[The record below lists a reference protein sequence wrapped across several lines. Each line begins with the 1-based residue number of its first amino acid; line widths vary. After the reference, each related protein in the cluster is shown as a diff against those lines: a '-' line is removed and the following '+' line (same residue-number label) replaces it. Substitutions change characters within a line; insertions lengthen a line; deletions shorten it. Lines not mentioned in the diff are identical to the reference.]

1 MIDTITYNIHL
12 YRSNIQTLDFEGNL
26 IEVSIFQN
34 LINSINEIMK
44 GTEIYQIDRSNLVG
58 LKKNSLIEIKAN
70 GITGDFNLCYKFDK
84 VMLPSYKSG
93 VNLQFD
99 NLNGILRVELS
110 LPKYYFG
117 NNVLE
122 LSPIIKSRFYS
133 YSLDLQKLS
142 TFIHT
147 LIKKSIRNIIYELS
161 GQTLI
166 IKTSHFCDI
175 SVSRIDFTYNQIFDN
190 TSKLLHYLDCIK
202 ECKPLEF
209 KNNHPT
215 DYHSGVAYVT
225 DNYGFKI
232 YHKGVEFEKIQSKQ
246 IIKDNYHIM
255 KHREREDITY
265 FSSNKFLTFKNLNN
279 LQKYSNN
286 CLRYELR
293 SSSKN
298 KSYIFF
304 SQMAFKHN
312 ELYQSV
318 KHNLFWIFGKEWDP
332 IANYEYNIYKYEV
345 CDLVIIKAGYY
356 YKKNFTEN
364 KLQLIRID
372 NPKMIKR
379 LETFYKHYNGI
390 SKILSSLQYDYSYK
404 NLQSL
409 YKVYTKLETQKID
422 FFLGKP
428 KDFQD
433 RLYSWY
439 GSENILIPKIETSQ
453 YYEPYLIKC
462 QLVEFIKLFYKFQI
476 SKLTTDADIV
486 KNASEYNEKINLFGG
501 KKMNLNKVRQYRL
514 LLKKFTLKDLKNKKI
529 MSEATYY
536 RVKKSMQILNQS
548 NNDNYSI
555 KDFSGVDRTFDFPFR
570 KQNHLNINKKFKRI
584 Y

>member
-1 MIDTITYNIHL
+1 LIDTITYNVHL
-12 YRSNIQTLDFEGNL
+12 FRSNFKSLDFEGKL
-26 IEVSIFQN
+26 VEVSIFQN

-58 LKKNSLIEIKAN
+58 LKKNNLIEIKAN

-99 NLNGILRVELS
+99 NLNGILRIELS

-133 YSLDLQKLS
+133 YGLDLVKMS
-142 TFIHT
+142 SFIHT
-147 LIKKSIRNIIYELS
+147 LIKKSIRNIIYDLS

-166 IKTSHFCDI
+166 IKTAHFCDI

-190 TSKLLHYLDCIK
+190 SSKLVHYLDCIK

-246 IIKDNYHIM
+246 IKKDNYHIM
-255 KHREREDITY
+255 KHRLKEDITY
-265 FSSNKFLTFKNLNN
+265 FSSNKFLTFKNISN
-279 LQKYSNN
+279 LQNYANN

-298 KSYIFF
+298 ISYQFF

-312 ELYQSV
+312 ELYQNV
-318 KHNLFWIFGKEWDP
+318 KNHLFWIFSKDWDP
-332 IANYEYNIYKYEV
+332 ILNYQYNIYKYEV
-345 CDLVIIKAGYY
+345 CDLVIKKEGYY

-372 NPKMIKR
+372 NQKMIKR
-379 LETFYKHYNGI
+379 LDNFFIHYNHLVN
-390 SKILSSLQYDYSYK
+390 ILTKLQYDSSYK
-404 NLQSL
+404 NLSNL
-409 YKVYTKLETQKID
+409 YKIYTKLETQKID
-422 FFLGKP
+422 FFLGKS
-428 KDFQD
+428 KNFNEK
-433 RLYSWY
+433 LYSWY
-439 GSENILIPKIETSQ
+439 GSENKLIPEIDSSQ
-453 YYEPYLIKC
+453 FFEPYLIKL
-462 QLVEFIKLFYKFQI
+462 QLVQFIKLFYKFQI
-476 SKLTTDADIV
+476 SKLTNDQDII
-486 KNASEYNEKINLFGG
+486 KSATQYNDKINLFGG
-501 KKMNLNKVRQYRL
+501 KKMNINKVRQYRL
-514 LLKKFTLKDLKNKKI
+514 LLKKFTLKDLKKKKI

-555 KDFSGVDRTFDFPFR
+555 QDFSGVDKTFDFPFK
-570 KQNHLNINKKFKRI
+570 KQNDLNINKKFKRI